1 MLKGIRRGLA
11 IIVATIAFS
20 TAGAQGTAALN
31 NQPMFVLPFSNSARA
46 EGGLA
51 VFSLKN
57 LATSATSMG
66 ILGIGPRGV
75 AGQST
80 ATENGHGV
88 TGWAPT
94 GARSVGVYG
103 LADIGVGVYGENEGN
118 NNDGVRGVGKRGV
131 RGTSYT
137 KDGAGVMGIF
147 KAEDTTTVGDAN
159 LSSATTFFVANTTR
173 GWLGTPKNG
182 VMGRSDV
189 EDGKGVAG
197 VAEGSENSVGVYGA
211 STKGFAAF
219 FKGKVT
225 IQGHL
230 LANTIHVEQINAGKG
245 LIGGA
250 AGKFFKMD
258 HPLDPANK
266 ILYHASVESPE
277 LKNFYDGVVILDD
290 NGAARIRLPDYFEA
304 LNKDFRYQLT
314 CIGSYAPVY
323 IAKEVQKGTF
333 EIAGGRPGMKVSW
346 QVTGVRHDAY
356 ATRHPMKVEEAK
368 KPAERGR
375 YLYPVEHG
383 FPDSLGIDYRR
394 DLVKGIEGTKPATV
408 RSRRGTK

>member
-1 MLKGIRRGLA
+1 MAARNPRC
-11 IIVATIAFS
+11 S
-20 TAGAQGTAALN
+20 SCAAL
-31 NQPMFVLPFSNSARA
+31 MVMVLGLLA
-46 EGGLA
+46 GG
-51 VFSLKN
+51 
-57 LATSATSMG
+57 
-66 ILGIGPRGV
+66 RGV
-75 AGQST
+75 AQVPSGQSRLALPYSNT
-80 ATENGHGV
+80 IAAPNTFAFWVTNIAVGPKSIAIAGQGYIGVHGQANSDGGRGIV
-88 TGWAPT
+88 GVAKGP
-94 GARSVGVYG
+94 GSVGVSG
-103 LADIGVGVYGENEGN
+103 NSDQAFGVYGVNEGMKS
-118 NNDGVRGVGKRGV
+118 DGVRGVGLRGV
-131 RGTSYT
+131 TGHSWTPE
-137 KDGAGVMGIF
+137 GAGVFGMF
-147 KAEDTTTVGDAN
+147 KDGDTITVSAEHAKTTT
-159 LSSATTFFVANTTR
+159 THYVAGVTR
-173 GWLGTPKNG
+173 GWLGTPMNG

-314 CIGSYAPVY
+314 CIGGYAPVY
-323 IAKEVQKGTF
+323 VAKEVQKGTF

-356 ATRHPMKVEEAK
+356 ATKHPMKVEEAK